1 VTRHVESQLLPEV
14 QLHLYHMKVVVGFL
28 VAYLRQLVV
37 VLLKHLH
44 RRREDRREELRIGLD
59 TATIDVIH
67 LALLLRHALEVEGL
81 CVAERQTGVGSEDEE
96 VAHPGKFA
104 IELVVAHEL

>member
-1 VTRHVESQLLPEV
+1 MESQLLPEV

-28 VAYLRQLVV
+28 IAYLRQFVV

-44 RRREDRREELRIGLD
+44 RWREDRREELSFGLD
-59 TATIDVIH
+59 TTTIDVVH
-67 LALLLRHALEVEGL
+67 LAFLLRHALEVESL

-96 VAHPGKFA
+96 VTHPGKFA
-104 IELVVAHEL
+104 LELVVAHELQF